1 MSDISRVGVIGL
13 GLMGSGIAE
22 LGARA
27 GLDVL
32 VVETDEARLDAG
44 LGRVRASL
52 ARAVER
58 GKLSAGAA
66 EEAQAR
72 IRGVNAVEEV
82 ADRELVIEAASED
95 EALKLELFARLD
107 AIVDGSAILASNTSA
122 IPIGRLAA
130 ATARP
135 ERVVGLHFFNPAPVM
150 ELVEVIPAAATS
162 ADAVE
167 RARAFALRLGKTPVR
182 APDRPGFIVNA
193 LLIPYLLDGI
203 RMLERGD
210 ATADDI
216 DAAMRLGC
224 GHPMGPLELADFAGL
239 DTVAAAAR
247 SLGIGAPAPLERL
260 VAAGHLGRKSGRG
273 FHDYHAP

>member
-1 MSDISRVGVIGL
+1 MTEITRVGVIGL

-22 LGARA
+22 VSARA
-27 GLDVL
+27 GLSVL
-32 VVETDEARLDAG
+32 VVETDHGRLESG
-44 LGRVRASL
+44 LDRVRASL

-58 GKLSAGAA
+58 SKLEASSA
-66 EEAQAR
+66 EEAMSR
-72 IRGVNAVEEV
+72 IAGAIELDAL
-82 ADRELVIEAASED
+82 ADRELIVEAASED
-95 EALKLELFARLD
+95 EVLKLELFARLD
-107 AIVDGSAILASNTSA
+107 RIADPSAILASNTSA

-150 ELVEVIPAAATS
+150 QLVELIPAAETSTETLERIRRFAT
-162 ADAVE
+162 D
-167 RARAFALRLGKTPVR
+167 LGKTPVQ
-182 APDRPGFIVNA
+182 APDRAGFIVNA

-216 DAAMRLGC
+216 DTAMRLGC

-239 DTVAAAAR
+239 DTVAAAAS
-247 SLGIGAPAPLERL
+247 SLGLEPPALLTRL
-260 VAAGHLGRKSGRG
+260 VAAGDLGRKSGQG
-273 FHDYHAP
+273 FYRH